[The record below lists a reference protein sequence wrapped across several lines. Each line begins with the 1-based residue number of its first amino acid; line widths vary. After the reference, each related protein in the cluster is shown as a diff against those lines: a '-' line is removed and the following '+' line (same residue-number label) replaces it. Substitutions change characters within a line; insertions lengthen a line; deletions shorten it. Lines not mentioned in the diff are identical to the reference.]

1 MAGTQETGGREAAA
15 GGRVCRVR
23 PVGEEVERRE
33 FVSSPGGLPRASV
46 ALGRGLCRSTR
57 PSACCTFPTTARQ
70 CEKESEQP
78 EPGVNECCID
88 MAADDAPNQ
97 PPAAGSDKAPAPAPA
112 PKPAAATFSS
122 FINSESSHATA
133 PTLLSH
139 GQRIQRA
146 KSSHQKPHDDDL
158 PLLLHRLLHLLR
170 LPNRKL
176 RRPNLSP
183 RMRRR
188 LSLRL
193 PPSYLHQ
200 PRPKHLPQKPFPKLS
215 PVQPSLRK
223 RLRNRPRTLP
233 SHCLLQH
240 LTMRTPRHKPR
251 KSLMSLYSLRQTG
264 VSLPNTWK
272 MRAMAA
278 GHLSGA
284 V

>member
-57 PSACCTFPTTARQ
+57 PSASCTFPTTARQ
-70 CEKESEQP
+70 CEEESEQP
-78 EPGVNECCID
+78 EPGVNECCLD

-97 PPAAGSDKAPAPAPA
+97 PPAAGSDKAPAPAP
-112 PKPAAATFSS
+112 KPAAATFSS
-122 FINSESSHATA
+122 FINSESSHVTA

-146 KSSHQKPHDDDL
+146 KSSHPKPHDDDL
-158 PLLLHRLLHLLR
+158 PLLLHRLLPLLR

-176 RRPNLSP
+176 RRPNQSP

-188 LSLRL
+188 LNLRL
-193 PPSYLHQ
+193 PPSCLHQ
-200 PRPKHLPQKPFPKLS
+200 PRPKNLPQRLLPKLS
-215 PVQPSLRK
+215 PVQPSLLQR
-223 RLRNRPRTLP
+223 RRNRPRTLP
-233 SHCLLQH
+233 SHSPLQH
-240 LTMRTPRHKPR
+240 LPIQKHRRKPR
-251 KSLMSLYSLRQTG
+251 KSLMSLYSLRQTE

-278 GHLSGA
+278 GHPSG
-284 V
+284 VV

>member
-1 MAGTQETGGREAAA
+1 M
-15 GGRVCRVR
+15 R

-46 ALGRGLCRSTR
+46 ALGRGLCLSTR

-70 CEKESEQP
+70 CEEESEQP
-78 EPGVNECCID
+78 EPGVNECCLD

-97 PPAAGSDKAPAPAPA
+97 PPAAGSDKAPAPA

-146 KSSHQKPHDDDL
+146 KSSHPKPHDDGR
-158 PLLLHRLLHLLR
+158 PLLLHPLLHLLR

-176 RRPNLSP
+176 RRPNQSP

-200 PRPKHLPQKPFPKLS
+200 PRPKNPPQRLLPKLS
-215 PVQPSLRK
+215 PVQPNLPQ

-233 SHCLLQH
+233 SHCLPQH
-240 LTMRTPRHKPR
+240 LPIQTPRHKSR
-251 KSLMSLYSLRQTG
+251 KSLMSLYSLPKTG
-264 VSLPNTWK
+264 VSLLNTWK

-278 GHLSGA
+278 DHPSGA

>member
-1 MAGTQETGGREAAA
+1 
-15 GGRVCRVR
+15 VCRVR

-46 ALGRGLCRSTR
+46 ALGRGLCLSTR

-70 CEKESEQP
+70 CEEESEQL
-78 EPGVNECCID
+78 EPGVNECWSI
-88 MAADDAPNQ
+88 MSAEDASNQ
-97 PPAAGSDKAPAPAPA
+97 PPAAGSDKAPAPA

-146 KSSHQKPHDDDL
+146 RSSHPKPHDDDL
-158 PLLLHRLLHLLR
+158 PLLLHQLLHPLR

-176 RRPNLSP
+176 HRPNQSP

-193 PPSYLHQ
+193 PPNYLHQ
-200 PRPKHLPQKPFPKLS
+200 PRPKNLPQEPSQKLA
-215 PVQPSLRK
+215 PLQPSLRK
-223 RLRNRPRTLP
+223 RLCYRPRTLP
-233 SHCLLQH
+233 SHFTLQR
-240 LTMRTPRHKPR
+240 LPIQKPRRKLR
-251 KSLMSLYSLRQTG
+251 KSLLSLYSLPQTG

-272 MRAMAA
+272 MRAIAV
-278 GHLSGA
+278 GHPSG
-284 V
+284 VV